1 MSPQARCRPSEAS
14 IAACGPC
21 RAAPGLLEPAR
32 ACGARETHPADGK
45 RASSGACRVPV
56 GAGPPLL
63 EVGTAGNPRQ
73 PGGGG
78 PGAGAPGRART
89 PGPASGRTQPE
100 RGGVAR
106 VLGGH
111 PARGEGESGPD
122 AAPPSEGLA
131 AARGSGRGPPE
142 VIQLEVG
149 VQADPGHSSE
159 WRLLGNLQ
167 IFSLVR

>member
-1 MSPQARCRPSEAS
+1 MPPSEAS
-14 IAACGPC
+14 SAAYGPC
-21 RAAPGLLEPAR
+21 RAAPGFLEAAR
-32 ACGARETHPADGK
+32 ACRARVKRLADSK

-56 GAGPPLL
+56 GAGPPLP

-78 PGAGAPGRART
+78 PGAGPPGRART

-100 RGGVAR
+100 RDGVAR
-106 VLGGH
+106 VPGGR
-111 PARGEGESGPD
+111 PARGEGASGPD
-122 AAPPSEGLA
+122 AASSSEGLA

-142 VIQLEVG
+142 VIRLEMRVR
-149 VQADPGHSSE
+149 ADPGYSSE

-167 IFSLVR
+167 IFSLDK